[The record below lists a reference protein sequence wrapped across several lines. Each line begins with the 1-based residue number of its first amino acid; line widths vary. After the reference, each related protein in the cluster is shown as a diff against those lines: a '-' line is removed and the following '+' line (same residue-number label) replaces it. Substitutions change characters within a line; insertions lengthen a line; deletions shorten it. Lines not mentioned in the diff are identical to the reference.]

1 MDPRSQQPASAA
13 SVLAFPGARP
23 RPAVNMRAGADQQL
37 LLDTV
42 LNNMS
47 QGVLMFDSEARLVF
61 CNKRYIEM
69 YGLSTEVAVPGCT
82 LRDLLEH
89 RAAVGAFAGSPE
101 DYIVE
106 LLEDVA
112 AGKTSSGIVKSVDG
126 RVFSIV
132 RNPIAGG
139 GWIATHED
147 ITDRQRAEERIVH
160 MARHDALTDL
170 PNRMMLRERL
180 DHELKRVKRGECLA
194 VLCLDLDHFKSV
206 NDTLGHPIG
215 DELLK
220 VVAERLRRC
229 TREPDTIAR
238 LGGDE
243 FAIIMTG
250 MERPTDA
257 VALAKRIRD
266 SITKPYHLDG
276 HQIVADISIG
286 ISLAPMDATEPDQ
299 LLKNA
304 DMALYGAKGDGRG
317 TYRFFE
323 TEMDA
328 KMKTR
333 RELEMDLRSALVNA
347 EFELYYQPLVNLK
360 TNEITA
366 FEALVRWNH
375 PTRGLVSP
383 ADFIP
388 VAEETGLIIQLGEW
402 VLRRACQETAQW
414 PAHIKV
420 AVNLSPSQLKSRNL
434 TQLVISALAESGMA
448 ANRLQLEI
456 TETVLMH
463 NTFNTL
469 ATLHQLRKLGVQIA
483 MDDFGTGY
491 SSLSYLRSFPFDK
504 IKIDRSFIQDL
515 SNGAE
520 PLAIVH
526 AVAGLAKSL
535 NMIST
540 AEGVETQQQ
549 LDTLQSVGCTEMQG
563 YLFSH
568 ARPAKDI
575 VRLFLDTDAM
585 AAAISAHGKCA

>member
-1 MDPRSQQPASAA
+1 MDAKNHQPASAA
-13 SVLAFPGARP
+13 SVLAFPAPRP
-23 RPAVNMRAGADQQL
+23 RAVVNMRAGTDQQL

-47 QGVLMFDSEARLVF
+47 QGVLMFDAQARLVF
-61 CNKRYIEM
+61 CNQRYIEM
-69 YGLSTEVAVPGCT
+69 YGLSPAVVTPGST
-82 LRDLLEH
+82 LSDLLEH
-89 RAAVGAFAGSPE
+89 RAAVGTFAGSTQ
-101 DYIVE
+101 DYIAD

-112 AGKTSSGIVKSVDG
+112 AGKTSSGIAKAADG

-250 MERPTDA
+250 MEDPTDA

-276 HQIVADISIG
+276 HQILADISIG
-286 ISLAPMDATEPDQ
+286 ISLAPMDASEPDQ

-323 TEMDA
+323 QEMDA
-328 KMKTR
+328 RMRAR
-333 RELEMDLRSALVNA
+333 RELEMDLRNALVNA

-375 PTRGLVSP
+375 PTRGLISP
-383 ADFIP
+383 AEFIP
-388 VAEETGLIIQLGEW
+388 VAEETGLIIALGEW
-402 VLRRACQETAQW
+402 VLRRACAETAHW
-414 PAHIKV
+414 PEHIKV

-434 TQLVISALAESGMA
+434 TELVISALAESGMA
-448 ANRLQLEI
+448 PSRLQLEI

-526 AVAGLAKSL
+526 AVAGLARSL
-535 NMIST
+535 NMVST

-549 LDTLQSVGCTEMQG
+549 MDQLQAVGCTEMQG

-568 ARPAKDI
+568 ARPAADI
-575 VRLFLDTDAM
+575 VRLFLTPAET
-585 AAAISAHGKCA
+585 AASA

>member
-1 MDPRSQQPASAA
+1 MDAKTKQPASAA
-13 SVLAFPGARP
+13 SVLAFPAARP
-23 RPAVNMRAGADQQL
+23 RPAVNMRAGTDQQL

-42 LNNMS
+42 VNNMS
-47 QGVLMFDSEARLVF
+47 QGVLMFDSQARLVF
-61 CNKRYIEM
+61 CNQRYIEM
-69 YGLSTEVAVPGCT
+69 YGLSSEVVTPGRA
-82 LRDLLEH
+82 LRDLLDH
-89 RAAVGAFAGSPE
+89 RAAVGAFVGSPG

-106 LLEDVA
+106 LMEDVA
-112 AGKTSSGIVKSVDG
+112 AGKTSNGIVKSADG

-170 PNRMMLRERL
+170 PNRLMLRERL

-257 VALAKRIRD
+257 VALAKRIRE
-266 SITKPYHLDG
+266 SITKPYHIDG
-276 HQIVADISIG
+276 HQILADISIG
-286 ISLAPMDATEPDQ
+286 ISLAPMDASEPDQ

-323 TEMDA
+323 PEMDSRMRA
-328 KMKTR
+328 R
-333 RELEMDLRSALVNA
+333 RDLEMDLRSALVNA

-360 TNEITA
+360 SNEITA

-375 PTRGLVSP
+375 PVRGLISP

-388 VAEETGLIIQLGEW
+388 VAEETGLIIPLGEW
-402 VLRRACQETAQW
+402 VLRRACEETAKW

-420 AVNLSPSQLKSRNL
+420 AVNLSPAQLKSRNL
-434 TQLVISALAESGMA
+434 TQLVVSALAESGMA
-448 ANRLQLEI
+448 PNRLQLEI

-469 ATLHQLRKLGVQIA
+469 ATLHQLRELGVQIA

-515 SNGAE
+515 ANGAE

-549 LDTLQSVGCTEMQG
+549 LDQLQSVGCTEMQG

-568 ARPAKDI
+568 ARPAADI
-575 VRLFLDTDAM
+575 VRLFLEPAAE
-585 AAAISAHGKCA
+585 AAAPA

>member
-1 MDPRSQQPASAA
+1 MDAKVKESTSIA
-13 SVLAFPGARP
+13 SVLAFPVAKP
-23 RPAVNMRAGADQQL
+23 RSAANMRAGSDHQL

-42 LNNMS
+42 VNNMS
-47 QGVLMFDSEARLVF
+47 QGLLMFDAEARLVF
-61 CNKRYIEM
+61 CNQRYIEM
-69 YGLSTEVAVPGCT
+69 YGLSAEVVTPGCA
-82 LRDLLEH
+82 LRDLLAH
-89 RAAVGAFAGSPE
+89 RAAAGTFDGSPE
-101 DYIVE
+101 DYIAE

-112 AGKTSSGIVKSVDG
+112 ARRSSNSVVKAADG

-132 RNPIAGG
+132 RSPIPGG

-170 PNRMMLRERL
+170 PNRLMLRERL
-180 DHELKRVKRGECLA
+180 EHELKRVKRGECLA

-257 VALAKRIRD
+257 VALAKRIREA
-266 SITKPYHLDG
+266 ITKPYHLDG

-286 ISLAPMDATEPDQ
+286 ISLAPMDASEPDQ

-323 TEMDA
+323 PEMDA

-333 RELEMDLRSALVNA
+333 RELEMDLRNALVNA

-360 TNEITA
+360 SNEISA

-375 PTRGLVSP
+375 PRRGLVSP

-388 VAEETGLIIQLGEW
+388 VAEETGLIVPLGEW
-402 VLRRACQETAQW
+402 VLRRACAETAGW
-414 PAHIKV
+414 PGHIKV

-434 TQLVISALAESGMA
+434 MQLVVSALAEAGMP

-549 LDTLQSVGCTEMQG
+549 LDQLQLLGCTEMQG

-568 ARPAKDI
+568 ARPAADI
-575 VRLFLDTDAM
+575 IRLFLEPAAK
-585 AAAISAHGKCA
+585 AAASP